1 MAARTPGRRGLIG
14 MGRAKPIVLAAFAVA
29 LALNACGRDRIDTGA
44 SPEPSPSPSPTDS
57 YFPAFW
63 DVATIEEAK
72 GIQAR
77 VDAGQDAWRKDPQM
91 VAARFASD
99 FVGWEK
105 IETTDSLPSGSS
117 ETGWSA
123 EVIFRPIIGERR
135 IPGAPHHLM
144 LIGLE
149 GSRGPAWFVASLRSD
164 NIEVNTPKNGD
175 VVTSALHVTGRGVA
189 YEATIH
195 TEIRADDGTSLHRGF
210 VMGGAYE
217 PAPFEGDLEFA
228 SPSSASGILI
238 LSGDTGAEEP
248 PPNVTVVRVR
258 FR

>member
-1 MAARTPGRRGLIG
+1 MASRTTTRATRVLIG
-14 MGRAKPIVLAAFAVA
+14 MGRAKPIVLAAVAVA
-29 LALNACGRDRIDTGA
+29 LVLNACGRDRVDTGA
-44 SPEPSPSPSPTDS
+44 SPEPSPSPTDS

-63 DVATIEEAK
+63 DVATIEEAQ

-105 IETTDSLPSGSS
+105 IETTDSLRSGSS
-117 ETGWSA
+117 ETEWSA

-149 GSRGPAWFVASLRSD
+149 GSREPAWFVASLRSD

-175 VVTSALHVTGRGVA
+175 VVTSALRVTGRGVA
-189 YEATIH
+189 YEGTIQ
-195 TEIRADDGTSLHRGF
+195 TEIRADDNGSLHKGF
-210 VMGGAYE
+210 LTAGAYE
-217 PAPFEGDLEFA
+217 LAPFQAELEFD
-228 SPSSASGILI
+228 SPSSPSGILI

-248 PPNVTVVRVR
+248 PPDVTVVRVR